1 MIQISRAA
9 LAELLGTFA
18 LIFFGAGAIL
28 SDAFIVYVEN
38 FPVGPGPLAIAL
50 AHGLTITVMVC
61 ALGHISGGHF
71 NPAVTLSMTLTKRLS
86 VTHSLF
92 YIVAQLLGAALAA
105 FFLKAIFPHE
115 ALPVK
120 LGTPQLATTLSLAQ
134 GFFTE
139 ALLTFFLVFVIFGT
153 AVDARGPRLLAG
165 LAIGLTLTLGILLG
179 GPLTGGAL
187 NPARAFGPALAI
199 NFWEHHWIYWGGPMV
214 GGALAAL
221 LYQHLFIKPA
231 QQ

>member
-1 MIQISRAA
+1 MNAEMRAA
-9 LAELLGTFA
+9 LAELIGTFA
-18 LIFFGAGAIL
+18 LIFFGAGAVL
-28 SDAFIVYVEN
+28 SDAFVVYVEN
-38 FPVGPGPLAIAL
+38 FPLGPGLLAIAL
-50 AHGLTITVMVC
+50 AHGLTIAVMVC

-86 VTHSLF
+86 VTNSLF
-92 YIVAQLLGAALAA
+92 YIIAQLLGAALAA

-115 ALPVK
+115 ELPVK
-120 LGTPQLATTLSLAQ
+120 LGTPRLATTLSTAQ

-139 ALLTFFLVFVIFGT
+139 ALLTFFLVLVVFGT
-153 AVDARGPRLLAG
+153 AVDARGPRAG
-165 LAIGLTLTLGILLG
+165 FAIGLTLALGILLG

-199 NFWEHHWIYWGGPMV
+199 NFWEHHWIYWGGPIV

-221 LYQHLFIKPA
+221 LYQSLFIKPDH
-231 QQ
+231 Q